1 MDWSEHVKL
10 EKLVVYLLQLP
21 ATGQDSGKLLAELST
36 DMERVQS
43 KHPIIILDAI
53 TNLASSSQEQAIIG
67 FFTACKRLTNMGPT
81 IFVVSHSVALQC
93 RPVSPCFVDV

>member
-1 MDWSEHVKL
+1 MDWLEHVKL
-10 EKLVVYLLQLP
+10 EKFVVYSVQLP

-93 RPVSPCFVDV
+93 RPVNPCFIDV